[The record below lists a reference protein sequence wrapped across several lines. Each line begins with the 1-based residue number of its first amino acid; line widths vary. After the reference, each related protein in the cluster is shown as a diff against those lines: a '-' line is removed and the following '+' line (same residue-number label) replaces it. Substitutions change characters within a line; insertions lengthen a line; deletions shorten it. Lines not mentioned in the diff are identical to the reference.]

1 MKDQKNNVWMYV
13 SIAAIILLLIVGS
26 LFIIKSVNANK
37 TGEKKYTGAEMLT
50 LWSDDSPAKK
60 QLIEYVEA
68 VTKEGGEDYIPQVKR
83 IAVFDM
89 DGTLCSETNPTYFD
103 YSLYMH
109 RILED
114 DTYKGKAT
122 DFEKDVARRIY
133 EAVINGGPADGIPT
147 DHGKCI
153 ASSFEGMS
161 VDDFE
166 NYIVAFADT
175 PAPGYT
181 NLTRGESFYQPMI
194 QVIDY
199 LLENDFS
206 VYIVS
211 GSDRF
216 LARALV
222 ADNGKLN
229 LPPSHIIGSDQS
241 VVATA
246 ENGEDG
252 LDYQFTNTD
261 KPVLGGEFLVKN
273 LKMNK
278 VSVINREIGAQPVL
292 SFGNTTGDQSMAEYT
307 ISNNPYRSLAFM
319 VCCDDLEREYGNL
332 KQAQDMYDLCD
343 QYGWT
348 SISMKNDWKTIY
360 GENVEKTSDTKPNPF
375 PIEQL
380 NDDEAESDDAA

>member
-1 MKDQKNNVWMYV
+1 MYV
-13 SIAAIILLLIVGS
+13 SIVSILLLLTVCC
-26 LFIIKSVNANK
+26 LFIVKSAKSNQQPV
-37 TGEKKYTGAEMLT
+37 GETKPSGEEILT
-50 LWSDDSPAKK
+50 LWGDDSTAKK
-60 QLIEYVEA
+60 QLIEYVES
-68 VTKEGGEDYIPQVKR
+68 VTKEGGEDYIPPVKR

-133 EAVINGGPADGIPT
+133 EAVINGGSSDGIPT
-147 DHGKCI
+147 DHGKCL
-153 ASSFEGMS
+153 ASSFAGMR
-161 VDDFE
+161 VDEFE
-166 NYIVAFADT
+166 NYIYDFAGN

-194 QVIDY
+194 QVIEY
-199 LLENDFS
+199 LQENDFS
-206 VYIVS
+206 VYVVS

-222 ADNGKLN
+222 AKNGKLN

-261 KPVLGGEFLVKN
+261 KPLLGGDFLVKN

-278 VSVINREIGAQPVL
+278 VSVINREIGSQPVL
-292 SFGNTTGDQSMAEYT
+292 SFGNTTGDQSMAEFT
-307 ISNNPYRSLAFM
+307 ISNNPYRSMAFM
-319 VCCDDLEREYGNL
+319 VCCDDLDREYGNL
-332 KQAQDMYDLCD
+332 KQAQDMYDLCN
-343 QYGWT
+343 QYGWHP
-348 SISMKNDWKTIY
+348 ISMKNDWETIY

-380 NDDEAESDDAA
+380 DDTEAALDDAA